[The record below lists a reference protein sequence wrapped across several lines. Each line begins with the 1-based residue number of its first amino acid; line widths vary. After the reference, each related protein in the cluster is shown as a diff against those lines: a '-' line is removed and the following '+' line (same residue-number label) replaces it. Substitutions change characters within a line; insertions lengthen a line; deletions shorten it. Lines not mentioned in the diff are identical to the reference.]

1 VTSTR
6 SAIQIPELEEVEPR
20 RRSSKTRGIALAAI
34 LAALYAAD
42 VIFFAPIS
50 FQAVQVRIA
59 DVLLPLSIIFGPTAV
74 AGLTLGVLVGNFYA
88 SPFGGVDII
97 GGTVANLVATALA
110 WYIGRR
116 RFPGAW
122 VAAISAEV
130 IAVSLIVGSYLAGLT
145 DTPLWLMFLEI
156 AAGEVV
162 AVGIGG
168 YILLKAVDRVFN
180 RRAASMAQGPP

>member
-1 VTSTR
+1 MTSTR
-6 SAIQIPELEEVEPR
+6 SAIEIPELEEVETRKKP
-20 RRSSKTRGIALAAI
+20 SKTRDVALAAV

-42 VIFFAPIS
+42 VVFFAPIS
-50 FQAVQVRIA
+50 FQAIQVRIA
-59 DVLLPLSIIFGPTAV
+59 DVLLPLSILFGPAAV

-97 GGTVANLVATALA
+97 GGTIANFVATALA
-110 WYIGRR
+110 LYIGRR
-116 RFPGAW
+116 RFTGAW
-122 VAAISAEV
+122 VAAIAAEV

-156 AAGEVV
+156 AAGEIV

-168 YILLKAVDRVFN
+168 YALLKAVDRVIN
-180 RRAASMAQGPP
+180 RRTIPATQKPS

>member
-1 VTSTR
+1 METKRKSWSSR
-6 SAIQIPELEEVEPR
+6 SV
-20 RRSSKTRGIALAAI
+20 ALAAI

-42 VIFFAPIS
+42 VVFFAPIS
-50 FQAVQVRIA
+50 FQAVQVRVA
-59 DVLLPLSIIFGPTAV
+59 DALLPLSIVLGPPAV

-97 GGTVANLVATALA
+97 GGTIANFVATALA

-116 RFPGAW
+116 KFSGAW
-122 VAAISAEV
+122 LAAIGTEI
-130 IAVSLIVGSYLAGLT
+130 IAVSVIVGSYLAGLT

-156 AAGEVV
+156 AAGEIV

-168 YILLKAVDRVFN
+168 YTLLKAVNRVMN
-180 RRAASMAQGPP
+180 RTGAPTTQNHS